1 MQMQQLNLGVQIL
14 EESSVFTEGLKAW
27 YQRPQNQHT
36 WESFKTHAAKPMFG
50 AGSASAN

>member
-36 WESFKTHAAKPMFG
+36 WESFKTHFLNELKELK
-50 AGSASAN
+50 SS